1 MNLTKSY
8 RAKKPWILGS
18 FAILMLTA
26 IVLLLLNAEV
36 DSPTGTARVS
46 TSDHEGDRTS
56 EFSQGAKS
64 FHTGG
69 ILARRQD
76 PSDSAATKR
85 VPTKADIDAIREAS
99 RQAYQRNRQYEE
111 EQIRREYYAPRLAEL
126 GLTSEQSE
134 EALSRM
140 SKVRDTAVINADSL
154 LSLMMQRAQHDHK
167 MREALG
173 EEGYKRYRQ
182 FESEKAFHSQV
193 NRQIIPFAK
202 EQGVAISDS
211 VASSLASL
219 LAKHGVTTYETWDG
233 PYDPLPRPGIGV
245 EAAVQLA
252 ERNIAQLQNLK
263 QMLSEAHGSL
273 PSDVAA
279 AVEMFFRKE
288 LEQAEG
294 TKAHYA
300 LPPEERLRREQAV
313 EEERRRSLPF
323 TITEIRTRERN

>member
-1 MNLTKSY
+1 
-8 RAKKPWILGS
+8 
-18 FAILMLTA
+18 
-26 IVLLLLNAEV
+26 
-36 DSPTGTARVS
+36 
-46 TSDHEGDRTS
+46 
-56 EFSQGAKS
+56 
-64 FHTGG
+64 
-69 ILARRQD
+69 
-76 PSDSAATKR
+76 
-85 VPTKADIDAIREAS
+85 
-99 RQAYQRNRQYEE
+99 EE

-252 ERNIAQLQNLK
+252 ERNIAQL
-263 QMLSEAHGSL
+263 
-273 PSDVAA
+273 
-279 AVEMFFRKE
+279 
-288 LEQAEG
+288 
-294 TKAHYA
+294 
-300 LPPEERLRREQAV
+300 
-313 EEERRRSLPF
+313 
-323 TITEIRTRERN
+323 